1 LKFLKKSIKKR
12 PRKKNNFSRYELI
25 CQTRNQSH
33 VTDITLKKKI
43 KINYE
48 VQFSTNLLLNDEIE
62 KKINKKQLE
71 LTQVN
76 LPTS

>member
-1 LKFLKKSIKKR
+1 
-12 PRKKNNFSRYELI
+12 
-25 CQTRNQSH
+25 

-48 VQFSTNLLLNDEIE
+48 VQFSTNLLLNDEIK

-71 LTQVN
+71 LTQIN
-76 LPTS
+76 LPTL